1 VHFCSDACP
10 SLGVQLPRRRV
21 IRLTSTIAREY
32 RAKSAAEST
41 SDPDNREGFFALAAT
56 WISAAARI
64 EHAARIE
71 RSTAAPEIRAAG
83 EPLLRRAAA
92 G

>member
-1 VHFCSDACP
+1 M
-10 SLGVQLPRRRV
+10 
-21 IRLTSTIAREY
+21 TSTIAREY
-32 RAKSAAEST
+32 RANAEQCLSAAEST

-64 EHAARIE
+64 EHPARTE
-71 RSTAAPEIRAAG
+71 KSTAAPEIRATG
-83 EPLLRRAAA
+83 EPSLRRAAA